1 MARGILAGMLTGAV
15 VGGTGL
21 GLISLMGEL
30 PEDVTA
36 TDATEAVAIQETS
49 VEQPEVSET
58 PTPEVLELEDIA
70 DVADQDEVTEAQV
83 DVPQEAIVIAD
94 EVVAAVEEAVAS
106 DVESVVTADQD
117 LTSDENMPTADAAA
131 ETDVTE
137 PDQSENITESA
148 IPDGAEANSP
158 EISQVEAESVDPDV
172 IFPVDDDAVEAQIA
186 PDLEEPLIQAP
197 SIPAI
202 EVAEVP
208 PSEDANVVETQ
219 DVPQDS
225 GIGQQVGS
233 GFSAPAGRLS
243 TLREGAEVSN
253 GNVPTTPGLV
263 ATPGFGAASGDENQ
277 GDESTS
283 EPNALKDNA
292 IAFEV
297 PVGKSLMAVILL
309 DDGGTEAAELRNRLA
324 DLPFPVN
331 VAVDAA
337 TPRAGDDAAQVRSTG
352 HEVLTLLSLPRG
364 AIPSDVE
371 TGFQSVRKLV
381 PDAVAVI
388 DNIGGQIASDRAVA
402 TQLSLALAESG
413 HGLVLYNAGLN
424 TAAQLANR
432 AGVPNTQVF
441 RNLAS
446 VGENAHA
453 IRRMLQRAEFKA
465 RQDGDVVLTGKLNEE
480 TLRALQEWALDDR
493 SGQTVLA
500 PISAVL
506 QQR

>member
-30 PEDVTA
+30 PKDVTV
-36 TDATEAVAIQETS
+36 TETTEAVATQETP
-49 VEQPEVSET
+49 VEQPEVSEP
-58 PTPEVLELEDIA
+58 PTPEVLEAEIIA
-70 DVADQDEVTEAQV
+70 DAVDQDEVTEPQV
-83 DVPQEAIVIAD
+83 NTPQDAIVIAD
-94 EVVAAVEEAVAS
+94 EVVTAVEEAIAS
-106 DVESVVTADQD
+106 DVESVATADQD
-117 LTSDENMPTADAAA
+117 LTSDKNMPTADAAA
-131 ETDVTE
+131 EADITE
-137 PDQSENITESA
+137 PDQSETITESA
-148 IPDGAEANSP
+148 IPDGAEGNSP
-158 EISQVEAESVDPDV
+158 EISQVEAENIDPDV
-172 IFPVDDDAVEAQIA
+172 IFPVDDGAVEPQIV
-186 PDLEEPLIQAP
+186 PDLEVPLTQAP
-197 SIPAI
+197 EIPAI

-208 PSEDANVVETQ
+208 PSDDANVAETQ
-219 DVPQDS
+219 DATQGS

-243 TLREGAEVSN
+243 TLREGAEISS
-253 GNVPTTPGLV
+253 GDVPTTPGLV
-263 ATPGFGAASGDENQ
+263 ATPGFGGASGDDIQ
-277 GDESTS
+277 GDEITS

-297 PVGKSLMAVILL
+297 PAGKSLMAVILL

-337 TPRAGDDAAQVRSTG
+337 TPRAGDDAAQVRSAG

-424 TAAQLANR
+424 TAAQLAGR

-465 RQDGDVVLTGKLNEE
+465 RQDGDVVLTGKLNAE

-500 PISAVL
+500 PVSAVL
-506 QQR
+506 LQQ